1 MGCVPS
7 NPSVNVAAHD
17 EKPMLVKSRT
27 VELPNNSQPKSP
39 YSHIESEAP
48 LSPKPQIQQPGPPE
62 NIEVTSDSIEHPPV
76 VTEPLVSEVHSVP
89 IPDPITVPVSSQP
102 EIHQTRVSVTSRP
115 SLRNNELLLDFDT
128 FLLFPDV
135 QAVLEDKS
143 AEVSV
148 LLELFKIVDKD
159 EDGYVDDAQRE
170 DLLELISLSYG
181 KKSPKHNSVSSELA
195 ASTTGTG
202 NSEYSSTV
210 DVGLSLDSP
219 SKKKEFSS
227 ILERQII
234 RNLPPA
240 PVSTTTTSI
249 EPITATSTSGPRGRA
264 KPKIIRF
271 IAPQLLDNTNS
282 TLPHTDTTNKT
293 NETTNIP
300 IQTITTFSTKSRPL
314 STTSTNS
321 GENKD
326 SPAQKKG
333 FMIAKRESFDKS
345 EVISTPQSRFFVLD
359 NGCLSYMDSTSKK
372 PPFSMSHKRIQLT
385 GVDIKVLNNSI
396 ELIPL
401 RENNNNNN
409 TSEKSEKDDGN
420 EIVVLELK
428 SKEECEEWMR
438 AIQEHLEYSYDVE

>member
-17 EKPMLVKSRT
+17 EKPMLVESRT

-202 NSEYSSTV
+202 NSEHSSTV

-234 RNLPPA
+234 RNLPPV
-240 PVSTTTTSI
+240 PVSTTTSI

-271 IAPQLLDNTNS
+271 IAPQLLDNANS
-282 TLPHTDTTNKT
+282 TLPHTATDKT
-293 NETTNIP
+293 DETTNIP
-300 IQTITTFSTKSRPL
+300 IQTTFSTKSRPF
-314 STTSTNS
+314 STTSINS

-326 SPAQKKG
+326 YPAQKKG
-333 FMIAKRESFDKS
+333 FMIAKCESFDKA

-372 PPFSMSHKRIQLT
+372 PPFSMSHKRIRLT

-401 RENNNNNN
+401 RENNNN